1 MANIATLKDM
11 TRMMLLAGLMCGVV
25 GFVHAQASA
34 GAGGAPSAAGAGV
47 ASGGAAGGGAAGAG
61 VAAGAAA
68 AGRVGGGE
76 GRGGTSSSVP
86 GLGGAA
92 SDPRGAA
99 PPSKKGPPSI
109 SGSNASGRS
118 AGMGGNRINATRRC
132 GRLRLRERSFF
143 ARVYCP

>member
-11 TRMMLLAGLMCGVV
+11 TRMMLLAGLTCGVV
-25 GFVHAQASA
+25 GFVHTQASA
-34 GAGGAPSAAGAGV
+34 GAGGAPRAAGAGV
-47 ASGGAAGGGAAGAG
+47 ASGGAVGGAAGAG
-61 VAAGAAA
+61 AAA
-68 AGRVGGGE
+68 VGRAGGGE
-76 GRGGTSSSVP
+76 GRGGMSSSVP

-118 AGMGGNRINATRRC
+118 AGRGENPSTLPGAA
-132 GRLRLRERSFF
+132 GD
-143 ARVYCP
+143 

>member
-1 MANIATLKDM
+1 MVNIATLKDM

-34 GAGGAPSAAGAGV
+34 GAGGAPRAAGAGV
-47 ASGGAAGGGAAGAG
+47 ASGGAAVGGATVGGAAGAG
-61 VAAGAAA
+61 VAAGGAAVGQA
-68 AGRVGGGE
+68 GGGE
-76 GRGGTSSSVP
+76 GRGGMSSSVP

-118 AGMGGNRINATRRC
+118 AGRGENPSTLPGAA
-132 GRLRLRERSFF
+132 GD
-143 ARVYCP
+143 